1 MSRGRQSRTKPKE
14 PIDAFQPATKM
25 RKNDEFK
32 KYGQGDKAQTTKRA
46 REYLQSVQL
55 TKQISIQTEV

>member
-14 PIDAFQPATKM
+14 TIDAFRPATKM
-25 RKNDEFK
+25 RKNDESK

-55 TKQISIQTEV
+55 TTQFSIQTEV